1 MEKNNKKLQDKLSI
15 LHAKKMMG
23 RVDGIN
29 LLAISNE
36 IPNNSEW
43 ILEIEDKDI
52 CTKEPKFKFPYKISK
67 EDLAKNLNF
76 ISSPKKE
83 FLIIF
88 YDYIPIYIHFQIINL
103 AKFLR
108 TYSLEQKSLD
118 ITLFCLNRREVI
130 DIFIEE
136 NDIEVRVMP
145 IFDY

>member
-1 MEKNNKKLQDKLSI
+1 
-15 LHAKKMMG
+15 MMG

-52 CTKEPKFKFPYKISK
+52 CIKESKFKFPYKISK

-83 FLIIF
+83 F
-88 YDYIPIYIHFQIINL
+88 
-103 AKFLR
+103 
-108 TYSLEQKSLD
+108 S
-118 ITLFCLNRREVI
+118 
-130 DIFIEE
+130 
-136 NDIEVRVMP
+136 
-145 IFDY
+145 